1 MKKKYA
7 EYSKFWLGEDF
18 SKEKLDVDT
27 TYGLIK
33 LSEYRRAVSN
43 FVYILTGKNIP
54 VRFAEKSTS
63 MTDGKVV
70 YIGGEISKGEFD
82 PTVGIALHEAAHIV
96 KSDFSLIKTLW
107 GKVPNNL
114 VKSANGLM
122 NHNDIGEL
130 CKYILNVVEDRYI
143 DAWAYQIAPGYRGYY
158 HALYDR
164 YFNLPEIGQ
173 AIQSDNYRT
182 PTLSNYKFHFTNLVN
197 KNYDPDALP
206 GLRKITEMLDVK
218 NILRN
223 ELSTAASRRDLSMEI
238 VEEIIKNVIDGH
250 NNSNSSQKNSTKSED
265 GDDSSSDFLGGT
277 EDSVD
282 SIPDSDDSGD
292 GDDANGEDDSDDADN
307 TGDGDKEDTD
317 NEKSDKP
324 AKAEKKVL
332 TEKKMAAIEKIIKKQ
347 ESFINR
353 TAAVSPFK
361 SKVISKLNTLEK
373 SGVNIEVVGGEDGI
387 PPVECIVV
395 TNLTKELMNSNEF
408 PYTNGYTSLQENMMG
423 TRGVRSGI
431 AIGTMLGRRLQ
442 IRNEVKTTK
451 FTRQDSGRIDKRL
464 IASIGYQNENLFYQT
479 SVDKYKNV
487 HLHISVDASSSMSS
501 KWENTISTLV
511 AIAKAASM
519 INNVSVS
526 ISFRSGV
533 RLSTRQSE
541 LPYVVIAY
549 DSRKDNFTKITS
561 LFPLLFPSG
570 STPEGLAFQA
580 ILEHIPQ
587 STYESD
593 SYFVNISD
601 GEPAFNIGNIVY
613 VDTIASNHTRKQV
626 RKMMEK
632 GTEVISYYV
641 EADKYNTDNNV
652 KNFKSMYG
660 KDSHFIDVKNVV
672 QIAHTLNKK
681 FLSKATA

>member
-182 PTLSNYKFHFTNLVN
+182 PTLANYKFHFTNLVN

-223 ELSTAASRRDLSMEI
+223 ELSTAVSRRDLSMEI

-250 NNSNSSQKNSTKSED
+250 NNSNSSQKNSTESED

-307 TGDGDKEDTD
+307 TADGDKEDTD

-324 AKAEKKVL
+324 TKAEKKVL

-387 PPVECIVV
+387 PAVECIVV

-408 PYTNGYTSLQENMMG
+408 PYTNGYTSLQENTMAA
-423 TRGVRSGI
+423 RGVRSGI
-431 AIGTMLGRRLQ
+431 ALGTMLGRRLQ

-451 FTRQDSGRIDKRL
+451 FTRLDSGRIDKRL
-464 IASIGYQNENLFYQT
+464 IASIGYQNENLFYQS

-487 HLHISVDASSSMSS
+487 HLHISVDASSSMGG

-533 RLSTRQSE
+533 RLSTRQVE

-549 DSRKDNFTKITS
+549 DSRKDKFTKITS
-561 LFPLLFPSG
+561 LFPMLFPSG

-580 ILEHIPQ
+580 ILDHIPQ

-601 GEPAFNIGNIVY
+601 GEPAFNVGNIVY
-613 VDTIASNHTRKQV
+613 VDTIASNHTRKQI

-641 EADKYNTDNNV
+641 EADRYAMDNNV

>member
-18 SKEKLDVDT
+18 SKEKLDVET

-33 LSEYRRAVSN
+33 LSEYRRAISN

-96 KSDFSLIKTLW
+96 KSDFSLVKTLW
-107 GKVPNNL
+107 GKIPSNL
-114 VKSANGLM
+114 IKSANGLM
-122 NHNDIGEL
+122 GHNEIGDL

-143 DAWAYQIAPGYRGYY
+143 DAWAYNIAPGYRGYY
-158 HALYDR
+158 QALYDR
-164 YFNLPEIGQ
+164 YFNLPEIGL
-173 AIQSDNYRT
+173 AIKSDKYRE
-182 PTLSNYKFHFTNLVN
+182 PTIANYKFHFTNLVN
-197 KNYDPDALP
+197 KDFDPDAFP
-206 GLRKITEMLDVK
+206 GLRKMTEMLNVG
-218 NILRN
+218 NILRK
-223 ELSTAASRRDLSMEI
+223 ELSTAVNRRDLAIEI
-238 VEEIIKNVIDGH
+238 VEEIIKNAID
-250 NNSNSSQKNSTKSED
+250 NNNGTGSSKKSDNKSSDSGDED
-265 GDDSSSDFLGGT
+265 TDFLGGT

-282 SIPDSDDSGD
+282 NTPDVSEQEDNQDAQDNADEQSSSDS
-292 GDDANGEDDSDDADN
+292 EK
-307 TGDGDKEDTD
+307 TDKD
-317 NEKSDKP
+317 DKP
-324 AKAEKKVL
+324 DTNEPKPLSEKKL
-332 TEKKMAAIEKIIKKQ
+332 AAIEKIIKKQ
-347 ESFINR
+347 EAFINR
-353 TAAVSPFK
+353 TTIVSPFK
-361 SKVISKLNTLEK
+361 GKVISKLNTLEK
-373 SGVNIEVVGGEDGI
+373 SGVNISVVGGQDGI
-387 PPVECIVV
+387 PAVECIVV
-395 TNLTKELMNSNEF
+395 TNLTKELMSSNEF
-408 PYTNGYTSLQENMMG
+408 PYTNGYSSLNENAMAA
-423 TRGVRSGI
+423 RGVRSGV
-431 AIGTMLGRRLQ
+431 ALGTMLGRRLQ

-451 FTRQDSGRIDKRL
+451 FSRLDSGRIDKRL

-519 INNVSVS
+519 VNNVSVS

-533 RLSTRQSE
+533 RINARTSE

-549 DSRKDNFTKITS
+549 DSRKDKFNKITS

-587 STYESD
+587 STYHSD

-601 GEPAFNIGNIVY
+601 GEPAFNVGKVVY
-613 VDTIASNHTRKQV
+613 IDAIAANHTRKQV
-626 RKMMEK
+626 RKMMDQ

-641 EADKYNTDNNV
+641 EADKYNMDNNV
-652 KNFKSMYG
+652 KNFKMMYG

-681 FLSKATA
+681 FLSKVND